1 MTSLRHVHAPIRL
14 CNSRY
19 EQLIVM
25 LQRRTQQEQTPAHYA
40 CDKKHL
46 QVVSF
51 LMEHAAGCSGE
62 VTDVS
67 SETCRHDNRQDVH
80 LACMYRCKRSRNKCI
95 ISWTAAVPF
104 VHVKQLMFGL
114 MFGVLQDKHTGI
126 YCPVMCISPETT
138 CDCSTGQHV
147 TFLQDMGLKE
157 YRTLFTG
164 YQLDAV
170 RHTMTQRRS
179 RRARAVKKWT
189 QQMQTRMQQLKANH
203 NIKIKALRSHRS
215 AQLLDVLCCLQLA
228 RHDKPY
234 LPQSIVHSITE
245 RLFSAQFLEN
255 MSSGSGAA

>member
-1 MTSLRHVHAPIRL
+1 MTLLHHVHAPIRL
-14 CNSRY
+14 YNSRY

-25 LQRRTQQEQTPAHYA
+25 LQRRTQQEQPPVHYA
-40 CDKKHL
+40 RDKKHP

-67 SETCRHDNRQDVH
+67 SETRRHDNRHHVH
-80 LACMYRCKRSRNKCI
+80 LSCTYRCKCSLNKCI

-104 VHVKQLMFGL
+104 VHVKQLML
-114 MFGVLQDKHTGI
+114 GVLQDKHTGI
-126 YCPVMCISPETT
+126 YCPVVCISPETT
-138 CDCSTGQHV
+138 CDSSTGQHV
-147 TFLQDMGLKE
+147 TFLQDIGFKE
-157 YRTLFTG
+157 YRTRFTG
-164 YQLDAV
+164 CQLDAV

-179 RRARAVKKWT
+179 RRAGAVKKWT

-203 NIKIKALRSHRS
+203 NIKIKALGSHRS
-215 AQLLDVLCCLQLA
+215 AQLLEVLCCLQLA

-234 LPQSIVHSITE
+234 LPQSIVHRITE
-245 RLFSAQFLEN
+245 RVFSAQFLES